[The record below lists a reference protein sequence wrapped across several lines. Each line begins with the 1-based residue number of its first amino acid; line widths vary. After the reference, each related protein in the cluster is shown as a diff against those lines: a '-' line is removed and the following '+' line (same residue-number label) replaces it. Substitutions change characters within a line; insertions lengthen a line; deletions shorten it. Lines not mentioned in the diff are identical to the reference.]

1 MRLMKRA
8 WIAASFAALVTA
20 FYAAPADACRC
31 MPDRR
36 PVREQQEALFKDA
49 DAVFLGSVIDVRH
62 GRGRGMGSVAKLKV
76 LRGWKGAMVGK
87 HVELGTAMATSCS
100 RRVSF
105 DVGGTY
111 LVFASRGA
119 RGAYS
124 VADRSMCRASFSGPR
139 DRADAA
145 IKWLDARDGKPDDGK
160 YQALVAKL
168 RELIGDPPSGG
179 KPTNL
184 EKVVEQ
190 LEARLKKINKALC
203 GTRNRHPSRKEACN
217 KPPCSY
223 KCVLETGNLRSG
235 GRQIND

>member
-1 MRLMKRA
+1 
-8 WIAASFAALVTA
+8 
-20 FYAAPADACRC
+20 
-31 MPDRR
+31 
-36 PVREQQEALFKDA
+36 
-49 DAVFLGSVIDVRH
+49 
-62 GRGRGMGSVAKLKV
+62 
-76 LRGWKGAMVGK
+76 
-87 HVELGTAMATSCS
+87 
-100 RRVSF
+100 
-105 DVGGTY
+105 
-111 LVFASRGA
+111 
-119 RGAYS
+119 
-124 VADRSMCRASFSGPR
+124 MCRASFSGPR